1 MTEEKEFIFWSDA
14 KAHEIISRKK
24 YRYLEKEIPEFKQ
37 YVVKSSASI
46 SGVLHIGRMSDTVRG
61 EAVVRSL
68 RDLGKDAKLIWVAED
83 MDPLR
88 KIPSGIPESFR
99 EYIGM
104 PVSRIPDP
112 FGCHKTYAEHF
123 VSDYFEVLEQFVG
136 VEIDIYFMSEEYKK
150 GNFNY
155 EIKKL
160 IENRDVILE
169 ILNKYREKKLETFNP
184 YQPICENCGKIITTK
199 TIKIDNGKIYYRC
212 EDYKFEKETAK
223 GCGHEGVADP
233 FKGNGKLVW
242 KSEWAAQWHRFKVVS
257 EGAGKEYIVPGSAFW
272 INAEICERVLDF
284 PAPVP
289 IFYEHIL
296 IDGAKMSAS
305 VGNVVYPREWL
316 EVAPPELLR
325 FFFFKKI
332 MKSRSFSWK
341 DLPRLY
347 DDYDKHAKVYFGME
361 KAENE
366 KEEKHMKRLYEMS
379 QVKEIKPYVPLP
391 FSHALMLVQIFPN
404 DNAIIESLKRSNHYR
419 EELHEYIM
427 ERINYA
433 RNYANKY
440 LDRKINLLQDASL
453 VKNKIDEEQR
463 KFLRKFAEWLDHNRK
478 ASIDEIHNAIYQ
490 VARECGLNT
499 KKAFKAIYLSLLNTT
514 FGPRAASLI
523 ASLERDFI
531 VKRFRE
537 V

>member
-1 MTEEKEFIFWSDA
+1 MQEEKDFLFWSDA
-14 KAHEIISRKK
+14 KAREIISRKK
-24 YRYLEKEIPEFKQ
+24 YKYLDKEVPEFSE

-68 RDLGKDAKLIWVAED
+68 IDLGKDAKLIWVAED

-88 KIPSGIPESFR
+88 KIPSGIPERFR

-112 FGCHKTYAEHF
+112 FGCHKSYAEHF
-123 VSDYFEVLEQFVG
+123 VSDYFEVLEKFVG
-136 VEIDIYFMSEEYKK
+136 VEIDVYFMSEEYKK

-155 EIKKL
+155 EIRKL
-160 IENRDVILE
+160 IENREKILE
-169 ILNKYREKKLETFNP
+169 ILNKYREKKLESFNP
-184 YQPICENCGKIITTK
+184 YQPICENCGKIITTRAL
-199 TIKIDNGKIYYRC
+199 KIENGKIYYKC
-212 EDYKFEKETAK
+212 EDYMFEKEIAK
-223 GCGHEGVADP
+223 GCGYEGVADP
-233 FKGNGKLVW
+233 LNGEGKLVW
-242 KSEWAAQWHRFKVVS
+242 KSEWAAQWHRFKVAS

-272 INAEICERVLDF
+272 INAEICEKILDF
-284 PAPVP
+284 PSPVP

-305 VGNVVYPREWL
+305 VGNVIYPREWL

-332 MKSRSFSWK
+332 MKSRNFSWK
-341 DLPRLY
+341 VLPRLY
-347 DDYDKHAKVYFGME
+347 DDYDRHARVYFGME

-366 KEEKHMKRLYEMS
+366 KEERHMKRLYEMS
-379 QVKEIKPYVPLP
+379 QVREIKPYIPVP

-404 DNAIIESLKRSNHYR
+404 EDAIIESLKRSNHYV
-419 EELHEYIM
+419 EELHEYII

-433 RNYANKY
+433 RRYAEKF
-440 LDRKINLLQDASL
+440 LEKKISLLKDPSL
-453 VKNKIDEEQR
+453 VKDKIDDEQR
-463 KFLRKFAEWLDHNRK
+463 DFLRKFADWLKSNRN
-478 ASIDEIHNAIYQ
+478 ASIEEIHNMIYDI
-490 VARECGLNT
+490 ARKCKIST

-523 ASLERDFI
+523 ASLDRDFV
-531 VKRFRE
+531 VKRFKE
-537 V
+537 I